1 MADHGTYRAYVERRF
16 RQSTLDLIGKINEV
30 IAEYEPQ
37 GFSLTV
43 RQMHYQFVSRGWL
56 PNSDKTYK
64 SIQGAISDGRLA
76 GLISWTAIED
86 RGRNLMGLNHVSGPG
101 EAVAQAAR
109 NFRLDLWSDQEWR
122 PEVWVEK
129 QALEGVIG
137 SICNELRV
145 DFYACKGYNSQSMQW
160 EAGQRFATRVH
171 RGQRPIV
178 FHLGDH
184 DPSGLDMTRDNRE
197 RLALFAGVPVYVQ
210 RLALNLDQI
219 DRYDPPPNYAKTTDS
234 RIEDYKAMMD
244 AAGRDHTESWEL
256 DALDPRTIRNL
267 IKDAVGRLRDEAKWE
282 ARLAQEVADREA
294 LEDVI
299 DMMGGGGGD
308 G

>member
-1 MADHGTYRAYVERRF
+1 
-16 RQSTLDLIGKINEV
+16 
-30 IAEYEPQ
+30 
-37 GFSLTV
+37 
-43 RQMHYQFVSRGWL
+43 
-56 PNSDKTYK
+56 
-64 SIQGAISDGRLA
+64 
-76 GLISWTAIED
+76 
-86 RGRNLMGLNHVSGPG
+86 
-101 EAVAQAAR
+101 
-109 NFRLDLWSDQEWR
+109 
-122 PEVWVEK
+122 
-129 QALEGVIG
+129 
-137 SICNELRV
+137 
-145 DFYACKGYNSQSMQW
+145 
-160 EAGQRFATRVH
+160 
-171 RGQRPIV
+171 V